1 EILVNY
7 HGYRGGE
14 LVLVFDGYKVKGN
27 PGTKEDT
34 GGIHVVYTKENE
46 SADNYIEKLVHEIGK
61 NYRVRVA
68 TSDGLIQLTALRMGV
83 QRLSSRELEHEVRK
97 ALEEIDDLLE
107 AQDRGGYKLG
117 DLVDL

>member
-1 EILVNY
+1 M
-7 HGYRGGE
+7 
-14 LVLVFDGYKVKGN
+14 
-27 PGTKEDT
+27 
-34 GGIHVVYTKENE
+34 
-46 SADNYIEKLVHEIGK
+46 HEIGK

-107 AQDRGGYKLG
+107 TQDRGAYKLG
-117 DLVDL
+117 DIAKLPE

>member
-1 EILVNY
+1 MLVNY

-27 PGTKEDT
+27 PGTREET

-61 NYRVRVA
+61 NYHVRVA

-83 QRLSSRELEHEVRK
+83 QRMSSRELEFEVRQ
-97 ALEEIDDLLE
+97 ALSEIDEVL
-107 AQDRGGYKLG
+107 ASQDRSAYKLG
-117 DLVDL
+117 DLVEL